1 MERYLVNNRIPK
13 DPEVHLRQTLQNIF
27 KINGFRTQ
35 QKEIVL
41 AAIQKKDVFV
51 CMPTGGGKSLTFQL
65 PAVTD
70 PGTTIVIMPLLSLIR
85 DQVNRL
91 KELGINAVSLSGS
104 LTSKFKIKKI
114 FGMKETIRS
123 FYLLYLTFKEN
134 IYTFFMVFFFLFC
147 LLILFFPESSGP

>member
-13 DPEVHLRQTLQNIF
+13 DPEANLIHFLEKVF
-27 KINGFRTQ
+27 KIKDFRGQ

-41 AAIQKKDVFV
+41 AAKQKKDVFV

-85 DQVNRL
+85 DQVTRL
-91 KELGINAVSLSGS
+91 KELGVQAVSLSGS
-104 LTSKFKIKKI
+104 LTSII
-114 FGMKETIRS
+114 NQ
-123 FYLLYLTFKEN
+123 N
-134 IYTFFMVFFFLFC
+134 INREFC
-147 LLILFFPESSGP
+147 LK